1 MSRKLTTILKSS
13 RSPVGALTSSSLARS
28 PVPRRNQA
36 SLSIWICIATCI
48 FIFILISSTVKMK
61 ASMLSVALALAPGA
75 MAWKEVSDCDEI
87 KYTSVPGFFLQD
99 DANTDPNT
107 FDYANFNFGLLNRTY
122 PTDAKFDPRH
132 KKTQWQRFA
141 NYVESLNDDCK
152 KNKKDQTTYK
162 VLFMGRHGE
171 GWHNAA
177 ETFYGTPAWNCY
189 WAEQD
194 GNSTATWSDAELT
207 NNGIAQTTKA
217 NAYFKSRFADGLP
230 YFESYYSSP
239 LRRCLQTAQLTFGSL
254 KLPHPFKPTIK
265 ELFRE
270 SISIHTCDRRS
281 TKTQI
286 HAFAPNF
293 QFEAGFTEDD
303 ELWEGAQDKGETSA
317 HQVARSKI
325 VIDDVFSHDDNTW
338 LSITSH
344 SGEIGAILTVLN
356 HQPFSLSTG
365 QIIPVLVKAELVEPT
380 VEPTSTYASFTSEP
394 TCKSPPITSI
404 SGQGC
409 VCATA
414 TTTFATATITSGCK
428 AH

>member
-1 MSRKLTTILKSS
+1 
-13 RSPVGALTSSSLARS
+13 
-28 PVPRRNQA
+28 
-36 SLSIWICIATCI
+36 
-48 FIFILISSTVKMK
+48 MK
-61 ASMLSVALALAPGA
+61 VSMLSVALALAPSA
-75 MAWKEVSDCDEI
+75 MAWKEVSDCDDI

-99 DANTDPNT
+99 DAKTDPST

-141 NYVESLNDDCK
+141 NYVASLNDDCR
-152 KNKKDQTTYK
+152 KNKKDQTTTYK

-194 GNSTATWSDAELT
+194 GNGTATWADAQLT
-207 NNGIAQTTKA
+207 PNGLAQTTKA
-217 NAYFKSRFADGLP
+217 NAYFKSRFEKEGLP

-239 LRRCLQTAQLTFGSL
+239 LRRCLQTANLTFANQ
-254 KLPHPFKPTIK
+254 KLPHSNPFKPTIK

-281 TKTQI
+281 TKSQI
-286 HAFAPNF
+286 HAYVPNF
-293 QFEAGFTEDD
+293 QFEAGFTEQDL
-303 ELWEGAQDKGETSA
+303 LWEGKQGMGETSA
-317 HQVARSKI
+317 HQVARSKEA
-325 VIDDVFSHDDNTW
+325 IDDVFSHDDNTW
-338 LSITSH
+338 ISITSH

-356 HQPFSLSTG
+356 HRSFSLSTG

-380 VEPTSTYASFTSEP
+380 VPTSTYASFTSEA
-394 TCKSPPITSI
+394 TCKSPPVTSI

-414 TTTFATATITSGCK
+414 TTTTFTTATITPGCK
-428 AH
+428 A